1 MQNGGAPSMSSMTDM
16 VGGSDSMTK
25 GFASLGDQ
33 GDPMKMA
40 GSGNVLPMANP
51 SPSNGLNAAP
61 MMGGAAPALQTMM
74 PTAQRAAGMTD
85 QQVKQ
90 ILAFLQSRKAG

>member
-1 MQNGGAPSMSSMTDM
+1 MQNGGAPSMSGMNNQIAP
-16 VGGSDSMTK
+16 GDSMSK
-25 GFASLGDQ
+25 GFSALGDQ
-33 GDPMKMA
+33 GDPMNMA
-40 GSGNVLPMANP
+40 SSGNVMPLANP

-74 PTAQRAAGMTD
+74 PTAQRATGMTD

-90 ILAFLQSRKAG
+90 ILAFLQSRK